1 MNKDEMRAKEPRY
14 WQRLLRLAGYYKGR
28 IDGIRGPLQEA
39 AEFCWERATL
49 ALGQGYSTFD
59 KRSEENIATLIPPA
73 QEVARKWLAKAK
85 EVAAQHGVDV
95 KIICGTRTYGEQDAL
110 YKKRPKVTNARGGYS
125 WHNFGLAFD
134 FGVFSTDGKEYFG
147 ESPLYAEL
155 GKLARMVQN
164 AEWGGDWSSFKDEP
178 HIQMRRFN
186 SVKEARTEFE
196 RG

>member
-1 MNKDEMRAKEPRY
+1 MRAKEPRY

-59 KRSEENIATLIPPA
+59 ERSEENIATLIPPA

-134 FGVFSTDGKEYFG
+134 FGVFSTDGKKYFG